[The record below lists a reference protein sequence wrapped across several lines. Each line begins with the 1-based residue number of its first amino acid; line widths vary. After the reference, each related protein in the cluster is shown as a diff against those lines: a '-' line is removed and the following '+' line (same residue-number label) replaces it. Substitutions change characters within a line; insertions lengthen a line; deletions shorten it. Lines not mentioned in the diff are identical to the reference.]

1 MIRHLHHFYTSAG
14 LDPAIQE
21 TAHLSLTLD
30 METAML
36 YVHWQEIN
44 KQGHLRYYRE
54 PFRQIYL
61 NDEPDVARLRH
72 IMENLVTYA
81 MGSRL
86 EKLKDVVNG
95 KQAARAERT

>member
-21 TAHLSLTLD
+21 TAHLSLTFD

-36 YVHWQEIN
+36 YVHWQEID
-44 KQGHLRYYRE
+44 KEGHLEYYRE
-54 PFRQIYL
+54 PFRQIPL

-72 IMENLVTYA
+72 IMENLLTYA

-86 EKLKDVVNG
+86 EKIKDVVNG
-95 KQAARAERT
+95 IQAARAERA